1 MLDAATAAI
10 DGASGVHVTGTGIS
24 GGRPVAVDLTIQDGS
39 SSGTITI
46 DGTPLEITTVGADAY
61 VKGDQQALEGLGI
74 PPAAAQLG
82 ADWWLKL
89 SAEEAAALE
98 GFSLASFAAQLKT
111 NDSPLDPEVEQTELD
126 GTKVVV
132 VRRQDGSELYV
143 ANTGDAYPL
152 RANDKGKDAGQL
164 DFTEYGADFHI
175 VAPQGT
181 VELSELVWLDAV
193 EKLSANME
201 KIFANIPTNLTPNAM
216 AALGEQLRG
225 CSSELARIGTPSARL
240 QPVHALVEKA
250 CGEYDEGAQCF
261 ATAAGIGIPFAGTA
275 AEREQTQAIECG
287 FAASEGL
294 ISLGDALNQGAEIT
308 MATS

>member
-1 MLDAATAAI
+1 MPASARPIAATAAFVALFVTGCGAPTNGLEEKSGAEVLDAATAAF

-39 SSGTITI
+39 SSGTVTI

-82 ADWWLKL
+82 AD
-89 SAEEAAALE
+89 
-98 GFSLASFAAQLKT
+98 
-111 NDSPLDPEVEQTELD
+111 P
-126 GTKVVV
+126 
-132 VRRQDGSELYV
+132 
-143 ANTGDAYPL
+143 
-152 RANDKGKDAGQL
+152 
-164 DFTEYGADFHI
+164 
-175 VAPQGT
+175 
-181 VELSELVWLDAV
+181 
-193 EKLSANME
+193 
-201 KIFANIPTNLTPNAM
+201 
-216 AALGEQLRG
+216 
-225 CSSELARIGTPSARL
+225 ARL

-261 ATAAGIGIPFAGTA
+261 AMAAGIGIPFAGTA